1 MYEPYLAHYGVKG
14 MKWGVRKSSAPSAGS
29 RNISRRQNRK
39 MNRSASKKF
48 YQNKANTIIKEVA
61 SRQSDVML
69 FDARRNK
76 LMSGTE
82 FVHRLQ
88 LTDGVFNAKYT
99 DIVATRGS
107 AGEWEAY
114 SGPGD
119 GRYKK
124 QDFRK
129 QDSRE

>member
-1 MYEPYLAHYGVKG
+1 MYDSYLAHYGVKG

-39 MNRSASKKF
+39 MNRAASKKF

-69 FDARRNK
+69 FDARRNQ
-76 LMSGTE
+76 LMSGAD
-82 FVHRLQ
+82 FVQRLEM
-88 LTDGVFNAKYT
+88 TGGVFDAKYT
-99 DIVATRGS
+99 DIVATRRSPGS
-107 AGEWEAY
+107 WEAY

-129 QDSRE
+129 